1 MSAQPDRRPA
11 QQSNKSAQAGMRG
24 IFGFLRYREA
34 SIGLVAVAL
43 IIIFQVLSS
52 QFITVSNLQVV
63 FQLAAEIAVVGV
75 AEVMVMVL
83 GEIDLSVG
91 NVFAFAPVIMY
102 VINQAGAPL
111 IVAIIIAIAASLAVG
126 LINGL
131 LTVKVGVP
139 SFIATL
145 AVLYA
150 LNGLTLIITNGFP
163 VTPPINALT
172 NIMGG
177 STYSLVI
184 WAIIIVA
191 VWHFILNKTP
201 FGLHTTSVGSNLIS
215 SREVGIAVDRVKIW
229 NFVLAAGLAGLLG
242 IFESFRITT
251 IDPLAGG
258 TGLLLEG
265 IAAAVIGGTAL
276 TGGSGTIIG
285 AAIGAFVIAA
295 LQEGMNLLGV
305 NAYLFDLVLGLAIGS
320 AMILNIRMA
329 RIRKGTKSD
338 G

>member
-1 MSAQPDRRPA
+1 MSAQPEQHPGSPSQRS
-11 QQSNKSAQAGMRG
+11 QGGEGG
-24 IFGFLRYREA
+24 ILRVLRYREA

-43 IIIFQVLSS
+43 IVIFQVLSA
-52 QFITVSNLQVV
+52 QFLTLGNLQVA
-63 FQLAAEIAVVGV
+63 FQLAAEIAIVGV

-91 NVFAFAPVIMY
+91 NVFAFAPVVMY
-102 VINQAGAPL
+102 FINQAGVPL
-111 IVAIIIAIAASLAVG
+111 VVAILVALAASLAVG
-126 LINGL
+126 FINGV

-163 VTPPINALT
+163 VTPPSTLLT
-172 NIMGG
+172 TIMGG
-177 STYSLVI
+177 GTYSIVA
-184 WAIIIVA
+184 WAVIIV
-191 VWHFILNKTP
+191 VIWHFILNKTP
-201 FGLHTTSVGSNLIS
+201 FGLHTTSVGSNLIA

-229 NFVLAAGLAGLLG
+229 NFVLASGLSGLLG
-242 IFESFRITT
+242 IIEGFRISS

-295 LQEGMNLLGV
+295 LQEGLNLLGV
-305 NAYLFDLVLGLAIGS
+305 NAYYFDLVLGLAIGV
-320 AMILNIRMA
+320 AMILNIRMS
-329 RIRKGTKSD
+329 RVRKGAGRS